1 MVVLSGVKA
10 AAPPARTVTVDIARL
25 AGPSRRRWWS
35 GEGSVVELKNSDR
48 VPHDL
53 AIPEMANLMP
63 LERLAPGALR
73 RQKLLAAGGYAIRD
87 AEFPHLVISVIVV
100 NSPFFAT
107 VDDKGAFKLPDA
119 PEGKATLKVWS
130 HGRWVHEQEIDV
142 GPSRTTCA
150 SRSPSPSRPRG
161 PRTKKARSSVFLSK
175 IWFVLVGLV
184 AGVATTAAFVAPR
197 SADRRIA
204 ELEGQRLDRAQYAA
218 EQMLKAD
225 AHNWIDYTAKLGRDA
240 ILAESLDS
248 ASRGAGEAAPADR
261 DGARPA

>member
-1 MVVLSGVKA
+1 MLLSVTVALVAAQVAWVRPAGAAPVRGTITMPQDLKTARRFRGYWRVENGVVPVAPAAVRADTVVVLSGVKA
-10 AAPPARTVTVDIARL
+10 AAPPARTVTVDISGL
-25 AGPSRRRWWS
+25 QPIPSTVVV

-87 AEFPHLVISVIVV
+87 AEFPHLVISVVVV

-119 PEGKATLKVWS
+119 PEGRATLKIWS

-142 GPSRTTCA
+142 GKSDDLRIKVA
-150 SRSPSPSRPRG
+150 
-161 PRTKKARSSVFLSK
+161 ARSEK
-175 IWFVLVGLV
+175 E
-184 AGVATTAAFVAPR
+184 APEKEG
-197 SADRRIA
+197 A
-204 ELEGQRLDRAQYAA
+204 E
-218 EQMLKAD
+218 
-225 AHNWIDYTAKLGRDA
+225 
-240 ILAESLDS
+240 
-248 ASRGAGEAAPADR
+248 
-261 DGARPA
+261 